1 MKKVNS
7 EAARLYKDLSVHG
20 DIYLSG
26 EYIDMQSNAV

>member
-26 EYIDMQSNAV
+26 EYMQSNAV